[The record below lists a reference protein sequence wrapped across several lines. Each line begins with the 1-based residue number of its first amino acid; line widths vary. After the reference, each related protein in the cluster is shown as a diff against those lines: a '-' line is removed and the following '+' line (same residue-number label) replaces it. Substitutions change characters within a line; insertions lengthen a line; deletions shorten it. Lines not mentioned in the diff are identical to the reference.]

1 MNASV
6 YEKTYVRVEKAMNCS
21 ARYADR
27 VVEILRE
34 AGRPMRCAEIGT
46 IMFGEEYNPECY
58 DGHNWEGLM
67 APINLGHVLRHLHEA
82 KMVKKIRVDDEPIE
96 VEDWGRLPIGNDPE
110 FIKAYDAKG
119 RAYDVPNPD
128 YRISNRS
135 WGYIKK
141 TVTPHHNEWLWV
153 GE

>member
-6 YEKTYVRVEKAMNCS
+6 YERTFTYVDNAMNSCT

-27 VVEILRE
+27 VAEILRE

-67 APINLGHVLRHLHEA
+67 APTNLGSVLAAFHRKHLI
-82 KMVKKIRVDDEPIE
+82 KKIRVDDAPIE
-96 VEDWGRLPIGNDPE
+96 VEMWGRLPANNEPE

-128 YRISNRS
+128 YKETGE
-135 WGYIKK
+135 WGTTKK
-141 TVTPHHNEWLWV
+141 TVTPHHNEWLWI

>member
-6 YEKTYVRVEKAMNCS
+6 YEKTYVRVEKAINCS

-67 APINLGHVLRHLHEA
+67 APINLGSVLRHLREA
-82 KMVKKIRVDDEPIE
+82 KMVKKIRVDDAPIE
-96 VEDWGRLPIGNDPE
+96 VEEWGRLPINNEPE

-128 YRISNRS
+128 YRISNHS